1 MMILFTQKLRMAAGA
16 IFLSLAMP
24 TQAIDTTLSSQG
36 AGVSGAINDGLFY
49 SIGGGS
55 VISPPSTRSNMSRL
69 GLDGGWSSDLMCGNF
84 DLKTTVGNQLNG
96 ITSGYKDLM
105 GNVIQ
110 GASGAVMSMPA
121 MAIQRANPG
130 LYEMLT
136 NGVLQ
141 AGLNFDKAQLNCQN
155 MSKKLAD
162 YTMGSKWQQAAV
174 SEEYKDIV
182 ASSDGDAV
190 SSDQKLQKATG
201 EEGVTWVGGQK
212 RGGKGQPAIQ
222 PTRDLAKAGYN
233 MMNSLPVTSNSSVG
247 STSCNGTVCQ
257 RYKSS
262 DEAAAAV
269 VKVLGD
275 RSIRT
280 CRETSECTSGGAD
293 NQPGSTVAGTG
304 FSPVLEDATKTNLE
318 QLSKLVNG
326 QLQPTA
332 DNLAALKTG
341 SLVVTRGVIQAL
353 RDDPDRAALV
363 QRLAGELAMADTVE
377 AALTMRRML
386 TTGESEPNAAEQPE
400 AIAEGDRRVDA
411 LDRELNALRNEMELR
426 KSISSN
432 SLLTTLERQ
441 GERNQYNQ
449 LQQKA
454 GNQDQGFS
462 QMGQPQPGAR

>member
-1 MMILFTQKLRMAAGA
+1 
-16 IFLSLAMP
+16 
-24 TQAIDTTLSSQG
+24 
-36 AGVSGAINDGLFY
+36 
-49 SIGGGS
+49 
-55 VISPPSTRSNMSRL
+55 
-69 GLDGGWSSDLMCGNF
+69 
-84 DLKTTVGNQLNG
+84 
-96 ITSGYKDLM
+96 
-105 GNVIQ
+105 
-110 GASGAVMSMPA
+110 
-121 MAIQRANPG
+121 
-130 LYEMLT
+130 
-136 NGVLQ
+136 
-141 AGLNFDKAQLNCQN
+141 
-155 MSKKLAD
+155 
-162 YTMGSKWQQAAV
+162 
-174 SEEYKDIV
+174 
-182 ASSDGDAV
+182 
-190 SSDQKLQKATG
+190 
-201 EEGVTWVGGQK
+201 
-212 RGGKGQPAIQ
+212 
-222 PTRDLAKAGYN
+222 
-233 MMNSLPVTSNSSVG
+233 MMNSLLVTSNSSIG

-280 CRETSECTSGGAD
+280 CRETSECSSGGAD

-318 QLSKLVNG
+318 QLSKLVIG
-326 QLQPTA
+326 QLQPTT

-363 QRLAGELAMADTVE
+363 QRLAGELAMSDTVE

-432 SLLTTLERQ
+432 SLLTTLDRQ
-441 GERNQYNQ
+441 SERNQNNQ

-462 QMGQPQPGAR
+462 QMSQPQPGAN